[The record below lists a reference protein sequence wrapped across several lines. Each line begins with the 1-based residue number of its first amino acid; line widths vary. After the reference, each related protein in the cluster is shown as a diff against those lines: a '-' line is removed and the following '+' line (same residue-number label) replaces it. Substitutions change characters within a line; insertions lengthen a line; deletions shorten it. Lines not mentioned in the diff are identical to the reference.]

1 MGTMSKAEASMAKT
15 ILIVDDD
22 LETVRL
28 IGLMLE
34 RRGYEISAAQSG
46 AQALARVQEDNPD
59 LIVLDV
65 MMPDMDGYE
74 VCRRLR
80 ASPVT
85 ADIPII
91 MFTAKTQLDD
101 KVAGFQAGADD
112 YLTKPVHPEEL
123 ASHVEAVLM
132 RSTRRQVESPEPVMR
147 AKVLGFL
154 GSKGGVGT
162 TTLAVNLAVA
172 FAQGPAREK
181 RIYFAEMQSG
191 MTAASFQFGLRRPGA
206 IVRLLERPL
215 EQIDDRV
222 VEAQLEEHHSGVFVL
237 SGQIEPF
244 GVAERVTP
252 AYAEA
257 IVQQLGSMADYLFLD
272 LGVGLGETNRHLL
285 PGCYQTVVTIEPQRP
300 SLELAKLLLE
310 EMVESLNIARHR
322 VSLVLLN
329 KAASAATFTKSMIE
343 GLLQHELA
351 GVVTPAPEL
360 AFQSCENGV
369 PMVTAQPNSLA
380 VQQIQKIADHLFHA

>member
-1 MGTMSKAEASMAKT
+1 MAKK

-22 LETVRL
+22 LESVKL

-34 RRGYEISAAQSG
+34 RRGYDISAAQSG
-46 AQALARVQEDNPD
+46 AQALAKVQEDDPD
-59 LIVLDV
+59 LIILDV

-80 ASPVT
+80 ASSVT

-112 YLTKPVHPEEL
+112 YLTKPVHPDEL

-132 RSTRRQVESPEPVMR
+132 RTARRQVESPEPIMR
-147 AKVLGFL
+147 AHVFGLL

-162 TTLAVNLAVA
+162 TTLAANLAVA
-172 FAQGPAREK
+172 FAQGPARGK
-181 RIYFAEMQSG
+181 RVYFADMQSG
-191 MTAASFQFGLRRPGA
+191 MTAASFQFGLRRAGA
-206 IVRLLERPL
+206 IARLLQRPA

-222 VEAQLEEHHSGVFVL
+222 MEAHLEEHHSGVFVL

-244 GVAERVTP
+244 GVATAVTP
-252 AYAEA
+252 AYAEV
-257 IVQQLGSMADYLFLD
+257 ILQQLGAQADYLFLD
-272 LGVGLGETNRHLL
+272 MGVGLGETNRRLL
-285 PGCYQTVVTIEPQRP
+285 PECYQVVVTIEPQRP
-300 SLELAKLLLE
+300 SLELAKLLLA
-310 EMVESLNIARHR
+310 EMVDSLHIARHR
-322 VSLVLLN
+322 ISLVLIN
-329 KAASAATFTKSMIE
+329 KMASAATFTKDTIE

-360 AFQSCENGV
+360 AFQSYENGI
-369 PMVTAQPNSLA
+369 PMVMSQPNSLA
-380 VQQIQKIADHLFHA
+380 AQQIQTIADYLFHV